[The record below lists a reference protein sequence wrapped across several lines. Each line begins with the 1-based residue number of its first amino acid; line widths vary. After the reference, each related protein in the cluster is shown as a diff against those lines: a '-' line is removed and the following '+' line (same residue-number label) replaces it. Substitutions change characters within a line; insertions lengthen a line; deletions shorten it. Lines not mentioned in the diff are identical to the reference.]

1 MKRLQKVAGLRE
13 LPKPQDYFHLMG
25 GTSRMGMSTEEAI
38 NAYESF
44 AKDVFRKKNRRRWW
58 NRTYKEETLVK
69 IIQGNVTKKKLAKTT
84 MLDDTRERGL
94 AFVCAATYDAYEAY
108 LFRTYKGSSN
118 CAHNVEIWEAARA
131 TSAAPTFFHPISIEV
146 EAERDQYVDGAV
158 TCNNPA
164 RLVLSEAESYF
175 VVARQGSGALFSR
188 GTIKILKHAKASLT
202 DSEPEHQALEQR
214 FQKTHYAYWR
224 LNLDRGAAD
233 IKLNEYKKMGLL
245 RAATE
250 RYLQDIEVS
259 TNIDKI
265 VSMLH
270 KKEGVDLSLDAACHA
285 VSDAAS
291 KQALQQE
298 VQINSIASP
307 QFTGRLDILNKM
319 ERHFYERPSGSSP
332 RRHLRIWGM
341 GGIGKT
347 QIALKFRD
355 LFDRVFWINAA
366 TKDSIFESF
375 RLLTAEIFDEEAGKP
390 NIKRVQN
397 WLAQNQTEEW
407 LLVFDNNDTIDVSNY
422 LPPGNTGNILFTSR
436 RKDMSPILDANQTI
450 PVDIMDAEDAVT
462 LFLRASQ
469 RQQAKSEDDDD
480 EKYGKAIVHEL
491 GYLPLA
497 IDQAGSFVYIQECSF
512 KDYLNNF
519 QRRRK
524 DILGDPPLY
533 PGVFEHN
540 PAVYGTFE
548 LSYDALKMQ
557 SVGKGRKGQAA
568 LNALRIL
575 NIFCFYHNENITT
588 YILSRAATNKQ
599 METTFISGEE
609 GSIAPLPLLDLTEE
623 GDWDSTNF
631 NDGIAMLRSYSL
643 IKNSLLY
650 DESYS
655 MHVLVH
661 SWARDRMKPEM
672 LVFQRRAAREILF
685 FSVGRNNRLIEE
697 LFASQVLTH
706 MQACLDQ
713 GGSEDI
719 EWMRRTEQEGKFAQ
733 TLAYLGL
740 WDKATAVLE
749 QIVADRQE
757 KLDCKDW
764 ANIAALWDLAKVYRH
779 SSRLRESDRIFGLIL
794 KLLPECPDKTKVIRH
809 NLNIQFDWLELL
821 IVQAGYLQAKML
833 LETIMKIAKPQ
844 GWTSKWYHRGLA
856 SLATILRMEGDTE
869 TAVALEMEVYEHC
882 IHDDKIEPG
891 HRNMMTSMNN
901 LAALHSE
908 WGMHEEAHQL
918 WCHFLSNEE
927 RLRGKENPITLQS
940 KRNVATG
947 CANLNRLKE
956 AEEILRE
963 VLEVSERVLW
973 RTHLDTL
980 ATMDQLAG
988 VLARRGET
996 EEATRLWEECL
1007 ESWVGNL
1014 DKHHPLIMRTTK
1026 VLKRL
1031 KDDGA
1036 VLGLEDFQAGGIM
1049 RPSGWR
1055 FYSVKLELEFDTP
1068 VLKEIAAKTSD
1079 PKLHHRQHGIM
1090 RSASILRMA
1099 SASVSKGNGLR
1110 PTPMA
1115 LLPPIPLYRRLLR
1128 AHRKH
1133 LPSEMRVLGDE
1144 YIKAEF
1150 RAHRTVDNPAHLIG
1164 FLTEWQLY
1172 AQKIEGNS
1180 WVGEKI
1186 DPVKVAK
1193 MSDEQIGQLYEL
1205 MQAIKERRE
1214 SGEGEDQS

>member
-1 MKRLQKVAGLRE
+1 MSQDEPIYLLSLGRRWRHQRDIRTRHTTRDYEAATEGGRTQRITQASRLFPFDGWHKYWGVSWSFQYTVLQSSANSRSLERLIAIMLG
-13 LPKPQDYFHLMG
+13 
-25 GTSRMGMSTEEAI
+25 RMGMSTEEAI

-69 IIQGNVTKKKLAKTT
+69 IIQDNVTKKKLAKTT

-175 VVARQGSGALFSR
+175 GPRRTLGFLLSLGTGLKVSDKKVNVIPQGQLVDRPVVARQGSGALFSR

-270 KKEGVDLSLDAACHA
+270 KKEGVDLSLDAALGHA

-355 LFDRVFWINAA
+355 LYGSRFDRVFWINAA

-375 RLLTAEIFDEEAGKP
+375 RLLTAKIFDEEAGKP

-480 EKYGKAIVHEL
+480 ENYGKAIVHEL

-779 SSRLRESDRIFGLIL
+779 SSRLRESDKIFGLIL

-882 IHDDKIEPG
+882 IRDDKIEPG

-947 CANLNRLKE
+947 CANLNRLEE

-988 VLARRGET
+988 ILARRGET

-1068 VLKEIAAKTSD
+1068 VLKEIAAKS
-1079 PKLHHRQHGIM
+1079 
-1090 RSASILRMA
+1090 
-1099 SASVSKGNGLR
+1099 
-1110 PTPMA
+1110 
-1115 LLPPIPLYRRLLR
+1115 LLLWRERVARNQGRRL
-1128 AHRKH
+1128 
-1133 LPSEMRVLGDE
+1133 
-1144 YIKAEF
+1144 
-1150 RAHRTVDNPAHLIG
+1150 
-1164 FLTEWQLY
+1164 
-1172 AQKIEGNS
+1172 
-1180 WVGEKI
+1180 
-1186 DPVKVAK
+1186 
-1193 MSDEQIGQLYEL
+1193 
-1205 MQAIKERRE
+1205 
-1214 SGEGEDQS
+1214 

>member
-1 MKRLQKVAGLRE
+1 MSQDEPLYLLSLDGGGIRGISELVILHEIMKRLQKVAGLRE

-25 GTSRMGMSTEEAI
+25 GTSTGGLIAIMLGRMGMSTEEAI

-69 IIQGNVTKKKLAKTT
+69 IIQDNVTKKKLAKTT
-84 MLDDTRERGL
+84 MLDDTREKGL
-94 AFVCAATYDAYEAY
+94 AFVCSATYDAYAAY

-118 CAHNVEIWEAARA
+118 SAHNVEIWEAARA

-146 EAERDQYVDGAV
+146 ESERDQYVDGAV
-158 TCNNPA
+158 TYNNPA

-175 VVARQGSGALFSR
+175 GPRRTLGFLLSLGTGLKVSDKKINVVPQGQLVDRPVVARQGSGALFSR

-214 FQKTHYAYWR
+214 FQKTNYAYWR

-250 RYLQDIEVS
+250 RYLQDIGVS

-265 VSMLH
+265 VSMLY
-270 KKEGVDLSLDAACHA
+270 KKEGVNLSLDAACHA

-341 GGIGKT
+341 GGVGKT

-355 LFDRVFWINAA
+355 LYGSRFDRVCWINAA
-366 TKDSIFESF
+366 TNDSIFESF
-375 RLLTAEIFDEEAGKP
+375 RLLTAEIFDEEASKP

-397 WLAQNQTEEW
+397 WLAQNRTEEW

-469 RQQAKSEDDDD
+469 RQQAKSEDDD
-480 EKYGKAIVHEL
+480 EKYGQAIVHEL

-512 KDYLNNF
+512 KDYLSNF
-519 QRRRK
+519 QKRRK

-548 LSYDALKMQ
+548 LSYDALKML
-557 SVGKGRKGQAA
+557 SGRKGRKGQAA

-575 NIFCFYHNENITT
+575 NIFCFYQNENITT

-623 GDWDSTNF
+623 GHWDSTNF

-740 WDKATAVLE
+740 WNKATAVLE

-779 SSRLRESDRIFGLIL
+779 SSRLRESDKIFGLIL
-794 KLLPECPDKTKVIRH
+794 KLLPECPDRTKVIRH

-882 IHDDKIEPG
+882 IRDDKIEPG

-947 CANLNRLKE
+947 CANLNRLEE
-956 AEEILRE
+956 AEETLRE

-988 VLARRGET
+988 VLARHGET

-1026 VLKRL
+1026 VLKIL

-1068 VLKEIAAKTSD
+1068 VLKEIAAKS
-1079 PKLHHRQHGIM
+1079 LLLWRERVARNQG
-1090 RSASILRMA
+1090 R
-1099 SASVSKGNGLR
+1099 GL
-1110 PTPMA
+1110 
-1115 LLPPIPLYRRLLR
+1115 
-1128 AHRKH
+1128 
-1133 LPSEMRVLGDE
+1133 
-1144 YIKAEF
+1144 
-1150 RAHRTVDNPAHLIG
+1150 
-1164 FLTEWQLY
+1164 
-1172 AQKIEGNS
+1172 
-1180 WVGEKI
+1180 
-1186 DPVKVAK
+1186 
-1193 MSDEQIGQLYEL
+1193 
-1205 MQAIKERRE
+1205 
-1214 SGEGEDQS
+1214 

>member
-1 MKRLQKVAGLRE
+1 MLG
-13 LPKPQDYFHLMG
+13 
-25 GTSRMGMSTEEAI
+25 RMGMSTEEAI

-44 AKDVFRKKNRRRWW
+44 AKYVFRKKNRRWWW

-69 IIQGNVTKKKLAKTT
+69 IIQDNVTKKKLAKTT
-84 MLDDTRERGL
+84 MLDDTREKGL
-94 AFVCAATYDAYEAY
+94 TFVCSATYDAYAAY

-146 EAERDQYVDGAV
+146 EAERDQYIDGAV
-158 TCNNPA
+158 TYNNPA

-175 VVARQGSGALFSR
+175 GPRRTLGFLLSLGTGLKVSDKKVNVVPQGQPVDRPVVARKGSGALFSR

-214 FQKTHYAYWR
+214 FQKTPYAYWR

-250 RYLQDIEVS
+250 RYIQDVQVS
-259 TNIDKI
+259 ANIDKI
-265 VSMLH
+265 VSMLY
-270 KKEGVDLSLDAACHA
+270 KKEGINLSLDVACHA
-285 VSDAAS
+285 VSEAAS
-291 KQALQQE
+291 KQAVQQE
-298 VQINSIASP
+298 VRINSVASP
-307 QFTGRLDILNKM
+307 QFTGRLDILSKM

-341 GGIGKT
+341 GGVGKT

-355 LFDRVFWINAA
+355 LYGSRLDRVFWINAA
-366 TKDSIFESF
+366 TEDSIFESF
-375 RLLTAEIFDEEAGKP
+375 RSLTAEIFGEEASKP
-390 NIKRVQN
+390 SIKRVQN

-407 LLVFDNNDTIDVSNY
+407 LLVFDNNDTIDVSNF

-450 PVDIMDAEDAVT
+450 PIDIMDAEDAVT

-480 EKYGKAIVHEL
+480 KYGQEIVHEL

-497 IDQAGSFVYIQECSF
+497 IDQAGSFVCIQECSF
-512 KDYLNNF
+512 RDYLDNF
-519 QRRRK
+519 RKRRK

-575 NIFCFYHNENITT
+575 NIFCFYHNEDITT

-599 METTFISGEE
+599 LETTFISGEE
-609 GSIAPLPLLDLTEE
+609 GSIAPVPLLDLTEE

-643 IKNSLLY
+643 IKNSLLN

-697 LFASQVLTH
+697 LFAGQVLTH
-706 MQACLDQ
+706 LQACLDH

-757 KLDCKDW
+757 KLDCNDW
-764 ANIAALWDLAKVYRH
+764 ANIAALWDLAKVYRL
-779 SSRLRESDRIFGLIL
+779 SSRLRESDRIFCSIL
-794 KLLPECPDKTKVIRH
+794 KLLPECPDRTKVTRQH
-809 NLNIQFDWLELL
+809 FNIEFDWLELL
-821 IVQAGYLQAKML
+821 IIQAGYLQAKIL

-856 SLATILRMEGDTE
+856 TLATILRIEGDTE

-882 IHDDKIEPG
+882 IRDDEIEPG

-908 WGMHEEAHQL
+908 WGMQEEAYKL

-947 CANLNRLKE
+947 CANLKRLEE

-988 VLARRGET
+988 VLARRGKT

-1031 KDDGA
+1031 KDDDA
-1036 VLGLEDFQAGGIM
+1036 VLGMEDFQAGGIM

-1068 VLKEIAAKTSD
+1068 VLKEIAAKS
-1079 PKLHHRQHGIM
+1079 
-1090 RSASILRMA
+1090 
-1099 SASVSKGNGLR
+1099 
-1110 PTPMA
+1110 
-1115 LLPPIPLYRRLLR
+1115 LLSWR
-1128 AHRKH
+1128 
-1133 LPSEMRVLGDE
+1133 ERVARNQG
-1144 YIKAEF
+1144 
-1150 RAHRTVDNPAHLIG
+1150 P
-1164 FLTEWQLY
+1164 
-1172 AQKIEGNS
+1172 
-1180 WVGEKI
+1180 
-1186 DPVKVAK
+1186 
-1193 MSDEQIGQLYEL
+1193 
-1205 MQAIKERRE
+1205 
-1214 SGEGEDQS
+1214 